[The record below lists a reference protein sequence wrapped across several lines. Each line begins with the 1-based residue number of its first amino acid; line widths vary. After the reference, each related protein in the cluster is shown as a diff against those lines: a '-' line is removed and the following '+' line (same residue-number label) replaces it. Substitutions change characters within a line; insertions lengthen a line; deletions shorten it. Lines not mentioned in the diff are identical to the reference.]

1 MTTGERL
8 RGADELASALSA
20 VARSWQEASDVTA
33 TVEAVVWAAVDHL
46 EGAEH
51 AGVCLVE
58 RGKIETVAAS
68 DDTVVDIDKVQFEV
82 REGPCVDAIAHQ
94 QTYRTGDLD
103 TERRWPHFTV
113 AASATGIRS
122 MLSYR
127 LFTSQATMGALNLYS
142 SQRDAF
148 TEETE
153 HEGLLFADHAAIA
166 LSAAQTQAQLSVA
179 VESRDLIGTAKGIL
193 MERHGIDI
201 VQAFA
206 VLVEASKNTNMK
218 LRDVAARLVDEHAKP
233 GSPDTTSHTC

>member
-1 MTTGERL
+1 MTTGGRL
-8 RGADELASALSA
+8 RGGNELANALSA
-20 VARSWQEASDVTA
+20 VAQSWQEASDVTA

-51 AGVCLVE
+51 AGVCLIE
-58 RGKIETVAAS
+58 HGKIETVAAS
-68 DDTVVDIDKVQFEV
+68 SDTVVDIDKLQFKVQ
-82 REGPCVDAIAHQ
+82 EGPCVDAIAHQ

-103 TERRWPHFTV
+103 AERRWPNFTV

-127 LFTSQATMGALNLYS
+127 LFTSRATMGALNLYS

-148 TEETE
+148 SEESE
-153 HEGLLFADHAAIA
+153 QEGLLFASHAAVA
-166 LSAAQTQAQLSVA
+166 LAGARAQAQLSVA
-179 VESRDLIGTAKGIL
+179 LESRDVIGTAKGIL

-206 VLVEASKNTNMK
+206 MLVDASKNTNTK
-218 LRDVAARLVDEHAKP
+218 LRDVAAWLVNEHAKP
-233 GSPDTTSHTC
+233 GSPDTTSHAC